1 MADVV
6 IVGSG
11 GAGLTAA
18 IAARRAGAGV
28 TVISKTE
35 AAVASCTAYSAGLFS
50 LACGGVSPREQY
62 EKLLKT
68 GYGLSDRVLLKT
80 LTEESGPALEELA
93 SWGVTLKFSKGR
105 ASARAAAKNGLM
117 GGSGLVEQLVR

>member
-50 LACGGVSPREQY
+50 LACGGGSPREQY
-62 EKLLKT
+62 EKL
-68 GYGLSDRVLLKT
+68 
-80 LTEESGPALEELA
+80 
-93 SWGVTLKFSKGR
+93 
-105 ASARAAAKNGLM
+105 
-117 GGSGLVEQLVR
+117 